1 MPKSSRRK
9 SSNKGSHKSS
19 HKGSHKSAV
28 KRTRR
33 KSKSSVVKRGKR
45 RSQRKKSSRRKKRNM
60 KGGAEYCTGFELKNT
75 KNDIKGVHNI
85 LYYPC
90 LYNNII
96 NNLDNA
102 KALREVEQG
111 MLQFQPNICTL
122 CNKTVAMIKNLV
134 ETHPTHDKDKINIT
148 FLARPLESSGI

>member
-1 MPKSSRRK
+1 
-9 SSNKGSHKSS
+9 
-19 HKGSHKSAV
+19 
-28 KRTRR
+28 
-33 KSKSSVVKRGKR
+33 
-45 RSQRKKSSRRKKRNM
+45 M

-102 KALREVEQG
+102 KVLREVKQEG
-111 MLQFQPNICTL
+111 MPQFQLNICPL

-134 ETHPTHDKDKINIT
+134 ETLPNHDKDKINIT
-148 FLARPLESSGI
+148 YVSRGLEEIFDD